1 MKYLFRNC
9 LLNIYE
15 ILPRVS
21 TRGGNAPE
29 SVASEDR
36 GGDWLDP
43 EFDVKEDL
51 D

>member
-1 MKYLFRNC
+1 MKYLLETVC
-9 LLNIYE
+9 LTYE

-36 GGDWLDP
+36 GCDWLDP
-43 EFDVKEDL
+43 EFDIKEDL
-51 D
+51 N